1 MKKVIA
7 ASLILSLCALQLSG
21 CADMSATQ
29 KGAGIG
35 AVAGA
40 VLGSITGG
48 DRKSIL
54 IGATLGAIA
63 GAIIADYQDKQ
74 TASRAE
80 AERKYGA
87 VKQDKL
93 EIDSSSLTPDNVMP
107 GDKVESAVQY
117 TALAPKQA
125 QQFKVTETRT
135 LISDKDKDSVQLASR
150 EVVRTQGSYT
160 STMKFTLPK
169 DMAKGDYTLVT
180 TVSDGKHKRTVKNPL
195 RVV

>member
-1 MKKVIA
+1 MKRVIA
-7 ASLILSLCALQLSG
+7 ASLIVSLCSVQLTG
-21 CADMSATQ
+21 CAEMSSTQ

-35 AVAGA
+35 AAAGA
-40 VLGSITGG
+40 VLGSLAGG

-54 IGATLGAIA
+54 IGAALGAIA

-80 AERKYGA
+80 AERKYGP

-93 EIDSSSLTPDNVMP
+93 QIDSSTLTPEDVMP

-117 TALAPKQA
+117 TALAAREA

-135 LISDKDKDSVQLASR
+135 LMSDKESVQLASR
-150 EVVRTQGSYT
+150 EVVRTQGSHV

-169 DMAKGDYTLVT
+169 DVAKGDYTLVT
-180 TVSDGKHKRTVKNPL
+180 TVSDGKNTRTVKNPM

>member
-7 ASLILSLCALQLSG
+7 ASLIVSLCAFQLSG

-35 AVAGA
+35 ATAGA
-40 VLGSITGG
+40 VLGGITGG
-48 DRKSIL
+48 NTKSVL
-54 IGATLGAIA
+54 IGATLGAIV

-93 EIDSSSLTPDNVMP
+93 EIDSSSLTPKDVMP

-117 TALAPKQA
+117 TALAAKEA

-135 LISDKDKDSVQLASR
+135 LISDKESVQLANR
-150 EVVRTQGSYT
+150 EVVRTQGSHT

-169 DMAKGDYTLVT
+169 DVAKGNYTLVT
-180 TVSDGKHKRTVKNPL
+180 TVSDGKNKRTVKNPL